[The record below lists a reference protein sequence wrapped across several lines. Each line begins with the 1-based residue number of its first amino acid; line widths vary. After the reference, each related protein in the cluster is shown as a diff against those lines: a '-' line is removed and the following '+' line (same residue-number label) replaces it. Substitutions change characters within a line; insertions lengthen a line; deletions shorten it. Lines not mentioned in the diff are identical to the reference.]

1 MVGFTQDA
9 GGSTVHPLMKNR
21 RQDLVQKDVL
31 EALISEEASVPLL
44 VGLSCLMLPGWS
56 FMGFH
61 HMNWSIING
70 GEGRGG
76 L

>member
-44 VGLSCLMLPGWS
+44 VSVSCLMLPGWS
-56 FMGFH
+56 FMEFY